1 MQCSEMPEGIGVSGR
16 AKMIFLLWKCFF
28 SFRSPVGVAGQ
39 PSLSVS
45 LNPMAHD
52 FMPFTLS
59 QKWSLTEIRHL
70 GSWLCRFF
78 PFQGNFT
85 EIAVP
90 EVMWYDLKYQAESF
104 PCNRSEIQVCICN
117 VCKQLLENSPGGCL
131 KTVRAENRWLLVQE
145 VSWTFVVSAPRFGG
159 CPTHHQG
166 KDRETKLRHGE
177 GHSEIP
183 TRGTM
188 LLLVLCRPLGTDGL
202 TSWGAHNDACPAAWA
217 DTATV
222 HCGIKLKCFRW
233 KDTQCPFPKW
243 WGTQSSPESDLLPGA
258 GHQLSQGLPAQ
269 SLSRQIAARG
279 FKLFA

>member
-1 MQCSEMPEGIGVSGR
+1 MTSNIKPSHSRATDQKFKCVS
-16 AKMIFLLWKCFF
+16 AMFA
-28 SFRSPVGVAGQ
+28 SS
-39 PSLSVS
+39 
-45 LNPMAHD
+45 
-52 FMPFTLS
+52 
-59 QKWSLTEIRHL
+59 
-70 GSWLCRFF
+70 
-78 PFQGNFT
+78 
-85 EIAVP
+85 
-90 EVMWYDLKYQAESF
+90 
-104 PCNRSEIQVCICN
+104 
-117 VCKQLLENSPGGCL
+117 CL
-131 KTVRAENRWLLVQE
+131 KIAQAAVWKQCAQKTIRWLLVQE

-183 TRGTM
+183 TCGTM

-202 TSWGAHNDACPAAWA
+202 TSWGAHNGACPAAWA

-222 HCGIKLKCFRW
+222 HCGIKLKYFRW

-243 WGTQSSPESDLLPGA
+243 WGTQSSPELDLLPGA
-258 GHQLSQGLPAQ
+258 GHQLSQGLPAR